1 MTKHPLKAYREASK
15 MTLSQL
21 AEKFGVQRAAICKW
35 EHRGI
40 PAGRLPEVE
49 RVTGIPIQE
58 LRPDLW
64 VPTMPEQELAR

>member
-1 MTKHPLKAYREASK
+1 MKVHPLKAYREASK

-21 AEKFGVQRAAICKW
+21 AEKFGVQRAAVCKW
-35 EHRGI
+35 ERRGV
-40 PAGRLPEVE
+40 PPSRLPEVE

-64 VPTMPEQELAR
+64 QINNNKEQIAS